1 MLKKTMCVLLGSLV
15 LQGCVDSYSVNDV
28 IEGSVELNPDIG
40 LLNYKVSVE
49 GLERGCYIYLSKP
62 DNDFWHVEDQ
72 QKMLQGVSCFNN
84 KRKLFAQAPDVSSFT
99 WTEADGGF
107 NFTMDATAIS
117 VDEEKLNIYTTS
129 SIFVPLTKDLK

>member
-1 MLKKTMCVLLGSLV
+1 MLKKTMCVLLSSLV

-62 DNDFWHVEDQ
+62 GNEFWHVEDQ